1 MKKEINLTPK
11 QQQVLETLANMLE
24 RENYNQIP
32 VSDIYCNMTAVKQI
46 VTPNWFDRTFNKL
59 EELGLVKKENMSY
72 TIKGGYKKGE
82 IVKTYCYNL
91 TPLGLEYLGIE
102 VDNDLVN
109 LRTLVGKPFHA
120 VDIIC
125 NMLSSNEE
133 VIVSNSHILSYFK
146 GYGIC
151 LLYNVYY
158 NYGDSPVYNVWVDEN
173 NMIIQVH

>member
-1 MKKEINLTPK
+1 MKKEIKLTQK
-11 QQQVLETLANMLE
+11 QQQVLETLGDMLQK
-24 RENYNQIP
+24 YNFQQIP
-32 VSDIYCNMTAVKQI
+32 VSDIYCNMTAVKKVI
-46 VTPNWFDRTFNKL
+46 SPNWFDKTFNKL
-59 EELGLVKKENMSY
+59 EELGLVKKENMKY
-72 TIKGGYKKGE
+72 EVKDGYKKGE
-82 IVKTYCYNL
+82 IVETYCYKL
-91 TPLGLEYLGIE
+91 TQLGLEYLGIE

>member
-82 IVKTYCYNL
+82 IVETYCYNL

>member
-72 TIKGGYKKGE
+72 QIKGGYKKGE

>member
-11 QQQVLETLANMLE
+11 QHQVLETLGDMLQ
-24 RENYNQIP
+24 RHNFQQIP
-32 VSDIYCNMTAVKQI
+32 VSDIYCNMTAVEQI

-59 EELGLVKKENMSY
+59 EELGLVKKDGMSY
-72 TIKGGYKKGE
+72 QIKGGYKKGE

-109 LRTLVGKPFHA
+109 LRQLEGTTFD
-120 VDIIC
+120 VDEIIC
-125 NMLSSNEE
+125 SMSDLTEE
-133 VIVSNSHILSYFK
+133 VIVSNSHVLSYFK

-158 NYGDSPVYNVWVDEN
+158 NYGDSPVYNVWVNEN

>member
-59 EELGLVKKENMSY
+59 EELGLVKKDGMSY
-72 TIKGGYKKGE
+72 QIKGGYKKGE
-82 IVKTYCYNL
+82 IVETYCYKL
-91 TPLGLEYLGIE
+91 TQLGLEYLGIE

>member
-59 EELGLVKKENMSY
+59 EELGLVKKDGMSY
-72 TIKGGYKKGE
+72 QIKGGYKKGE

>member
-11 QQQVLETLANMLE
+11 QQQVLETLGDMLQ
-24 RENYNQIP
+24 RHNFQQIP

-59 EELGLVKKENMSY
+59 EELGLVKKDGMSY
-72 TIKGGYKKGE
+72 QIKGGYKKGE
-82 IVKTYCYNL
+82 IVKTYCYKL
-91 TPLGLEYLGIE
+91 TQLGLEYLGIE